1 MCTPCERNACA
12 FICQSEYATASVYE
26 TYFLCKVGGPDAGLP
41 VHNMQHSLRCVLAVF
56 MAVAADDFMTAFLWD
71 DAAVFPVLPNS
82 SRRFMLPSV
91 ALYPDG
97 AEPPPPPTTWS
108 RLNNAPVL
116 SRITRNEI
124 NTRRVENILTDFFAA
139 LIHADDCTLLE
150 RQTKGMGPVY
160 LDANF
165 SMSRP
170 PLLLRAGV
178 RDIMAKYNLQL
189 RPVERRYTPS
199 APSAYTND
207 SATATDA

>member
-1 MCTPCERNACA
+1 MH
-12 FICQSEYATASVYE
+12 
-26 TYFLCKVGGPDAGLP
+26 G
-41 VHNMQHSLRCVLAVF
+41 MQPALIALVSILTLAVGDSF
-56 MAVAADDFMTAFLWD
+56 MMPFLWE
-71 DAAVFPVLPNS
+71 DATVFPVLPNS
-82 SRRFMLPSV
+82 SRRFFLAPPD
-91 ALYPDG
+91 LYPDG
-97 AEPPPPPTTWS
+97 VEPPPPPTTWS

-116 SRITRNEI
+116 SRSTRNEI
-124 NTRRVENILTDFFAA
+124 NTRRVENILADFFAA

-178 RDIMAKYNLQL
+178 RDIMAKYSLEL